1 MREFRLPG
9 SAGLLMV
16 LLAACNGGEG
26 PLVRDGAGLFTEQQ
40 RQQLEVH
47 HRFLLLDHDIDYR
60 VVTTR
65 GGNDIDLAALEHF
78 EALSAGARS
87 SRGRGLLLLFDGER
101 QEVRL
106 EVGYALEGTF
116 PDAFVAY
123 VEQRQMVPFFVEN
136 RISDGILAS
145 TELIVDRAQRA
156 SENASWDDEIWL
168 AGSGGAGASAS
179 TRTAPG
185 FTTRPASSTHNP
197 VSASAR
203 SPKDVVAAYL
213 DAMRRRD
220 NSPELDIYTPESRS
234 MMREWLITPAQMD
247 QVARTYAGCSR
258 EELRYSHSSDSAVIR
273 YPIAQRQCA
282 PWFLIRGDEGWQLD
296 LTMQQK
302 AIRFGRNNAWRFDF
316 SSDHPYGFAFEDWV
330 LDGNG
335 FPIRSR
341 DED

>member
-1 MREFRLPG
+1 MNRLCTITG
-9 SAGLLMV
+9 ALTVLAGLL
-16 LLAACNGGEG
+16 ACSGDRL
-26 PLVRDGAGLFTEQQ
+26 PLVQDGAGLLTEAQ
-40 RQQLEVH
+40 RRELEVH
-47 HRFLLLDHDIDYR
+47 HQFLLLDHDIDYR
-60 VVTTR
+60 VVTSSE
-65 GGNDIDLAALEHF
+65 GGDIDLAALELF
-78 EALSAGARS
+78 DSLSAGTRS
-87 SRGRGLLLLFDGER
+87 DRGRGLLLLLDSKR

-145 TELIVDRAQRA
+145 TELVVDRAQRA
-156 SENASWDDEIWL
+156 SENASWDDEIWM

-185 FTTRPASSTHNP
+185 FTTRPASTTDSP
-197 VSASAR
+197 VPATDR
-203 SPKDVVAAYL
+203 SPQEVVAVYL
-213 DAMRRRD
+213 DAMGRRD

-258 EELRYSHSSDSAVIR
+258 EELRYSHSSDRAVIR

-282 PWFLIRGDEGWQLD
+282 PWFLILGGEGWQLD

-302 AIRFGRNNAWRFDF
+302 AIRFGRSNAWHFDL
-316 SSDHPYGFAFEDWV
+316 SRPHPYGFAFEDWV
-330 LDGNG
+330 LDGSG

-341 DED
+341 DKD